1 MADSKVNDILLFM
14 SVAETGNF
22 TTAGRAFG
30 LSRSTAGKAVTRL
43 EDRYGVRLLNRT
55 TRSVSLTEAGQRLY
69 AQGEAI
75 QAAIAAADSNM
86 EGIGGIPK
94 GTLRIAAPDALGR
107 RMVLPAVKK
116 FQMIWPDVRFEISFS
131 DTVSRIVED
140 GFDLAIRVGV
150 TTPDAS
156 MISRTLRMEKTLLCA
171 SPEYLTDRNVPKNID
186 QLSTHDL
193 LQFSSVAKRQA
204 WSLHDTSSFLS
215 SVSGRVSLRLDSAEG
230 LREAALAGM
239 GIALLPATLVKEEL
253 HAKRLV
259 QVLPDIDSG
268 EVPIVAI
275 YPHKRFLEPRV
286 RWFID
291 ALVADF
297 SPSRANVVSQ

>member
-14 SVAETGNF
+14 SVAKTGNF

-30 LSRSTAGKAVTRL
+30 LSRSTAGKAVARL
-43 EDRYGVRLLNRT
+43 ENRYGARLLNRT
-55 TRSVSLTEAGQRLY
+55 TRAVSLTEAGQRLY

-75 QAAIAAADSNM
+75 QAAIAEADAQM
-86 EGIGGIPK
+86 DVADGTPK

-107 RMVLPAVKK
+107 RMVLPVVKK
-116 FQMIWPDVRFEISFS
+116 FQTVWPDVRFEISFS
-131 DTVSRIVED
+131 DSVSRIVED

-156 MISRTLRMEKTLLCA
+156 LISRTLIMEKIVLCA
-171 SPEYLTDRNVPKNID
+171 SPEYFTGRDVPQNID

-193 LQFSSVAKRQA
+193 LQFSSVAKRQV
-204 WSLHDTSSFLS
+204 WSLQDASSFLGN
-215 SVSGRVSLRLDSAEG
+215 VSGRVSLRLDSAEG

-239 GIALLPATLVKEEL
+239 GIALLPATLVKDEL
-253 HAKRLV
+253 RAERLV
-259 QVLPDIDSG
+259 QVLPNIDCG

-286 RWFID
+286 RRFID

-297 SPSRANVVSQ
+297 SPCGANV

>member
-43 EDRYGVRLLNRT
+43 EDRYGARLLNRT
-55 TRSVSLTEAGQRLY
+55 TRAVSLTEAGQRLY

-75 QAAIAAADSNM
+75 RVAIAAADARM
-86 EGIGGIPK
+86 EVSDGIPK

-107 RMVLPAVKK
+107 RLVLPVIKK
-116 FQMIWPDVRFEISFS
+116 FQTTWPDIRFEISFS
-131 DTVSRIVED
+131 DTISRIVED

-156 MISRTLRMEKTLLCA
+156 LISRTLRMEKTLLCA
-171 SPEYLTDRNVPKNID
+171 SPEYFTGRKVPKNID

-193 LQFSSVAKRQA
+193 LQFSNVAKRQT
-204 WSLHDTSSFLS
+204 WSLHDASSFLS
-215 SVSGRVSLRLDSAEG
+215 TVSGRVSLRLDSAEG

-253 HAKRLV
+253 RAERLV
-259 QVLPDIDSG
+259 QVLPDIDCG
-268 EVPIVAI
+268 DVPIVAI
-275 YPHKRFLEPRV
+275 YPHKKFLEPRV
-286 RWFID
+286 RRFID

-297 SPSRANVVSQ
+297 SL